1 MKKNNWIYK
10 VIIMTFIFSI
20 IFNGISNSIIYNAN
34 IYIILITLIFIIGI
48 SILFDM
54 IGTSVLTSNKQA
66 LHSMSSK
73 KIKGAKEALIIKKY
87 EVEISNLCLDVL
99 GDICGVLSGSLGAL
113 LAVNLI
119 NKFNLPSTLTI
130 VLVGAFISSVIV
142 GGKAAFKNIG
152 ISKSDYIVMNL
163 GKIYHFFKIKK

>member
-34 IYIILITLIFIIGI
+34 IYIILITLIFIIVI

-54 IGTSVLTSNKQA
+54 IGTAVLTSNKRA
-66 LHSMSSK
+66 LHSMASK

-119 NKFNLPSTLTI
+119 NKFNLPSTITI

-142 GGKAAFKNIG
+142 GGKALFKKVAIKEGDNV
-152 ISKSDYIVMNL
+152 VMNL
-163 GKIYHFFKIKK
+163 GKIYHFFRIKK